1 MKRALKILGYAAAGI
16 VLLAAMGAAY
26 IQVKG
31 VPTYDVKIT
40 PEIANLQAPRDSSHV
55 ARGAKIAALL
65 CQECHLSPEGKFTG
79 KMMAE
84 MPKAFGAVAS
94 LNITQDPEIGI
105 GKWTDGELYYFLRTG
120 IRKDGSWA
128 PPFMPKLSRMAE
140 DDLYSV
146 IAWLR
151 SDDPRV
157 APDRREYPPNEY
169 NFLVKVLSNTIF
181 SAPPL
186 PARSIVM
193 PDTTNKVALG
203 KYIAEDMLECYAC
216 HSGDMMKV
224 DPIDPS
230 KSFGY
235 YGGGIEMQNR
245 EGEIVRSAN
254 ITMDPETGI
263 GKLTEQQFI
272 EAVKYGKNPR
282 GGALQYP
289 MPPHTALTDQEVSAI
304 FAFLKTVPVQVHQVD
319 RYQSTK
325 ITSQ

>member
-1 MKRALKILGYAAAGI
+1 MKRALKVLGYAAGGF
-16 VLLAAMGAAY
+16 VLLVITAAAY
-26 IQVKG
+26 IQFKG
-31 VPTYDVKIT
+31 VPDYDAQI
-40 PEIANLQAPRDSSHV
+40 PSGIARLQVPRDSSHV

-65 CQECHLSPEGKFTG
+65 CQECHLSTEGKLTG

-84 MPKAFGAVAS
+84 IPKAFGTIAS

-105 GKWTDGELYYFLRTG
+105 GAWTDCELYYFLRTG
-120 IRKDGSWA
+120 IRKNGSWA

-140 DDLYSV
+140 DDLYAV

-151 SDDPRV
+151 SDDPRL
-157 APDRREYPPNEY
+157 APDRREYPPNDY
-169 NFLVKVLSNTIF
+169 NFLVKVLSNTVF

-186 PARSIVM
+186 PARPIPM

-224 DPIDPS
+224 DPNNPANS
-230 KSFGY
+230 VGY
-235 YGGGIEMQNR
+235 YGGGIEMQNH

-263 GKLTEQQFI
+263 GKFTEQQFI

-282 GGALQYP
+282 GGSLQYP

-304 FAFLKTVPVQVHQVD
+304 HAFLKTVPIQVHPVE
-319 RYQSTK
+319 RYHSNK
-325 ITSQ
+325 ITSR